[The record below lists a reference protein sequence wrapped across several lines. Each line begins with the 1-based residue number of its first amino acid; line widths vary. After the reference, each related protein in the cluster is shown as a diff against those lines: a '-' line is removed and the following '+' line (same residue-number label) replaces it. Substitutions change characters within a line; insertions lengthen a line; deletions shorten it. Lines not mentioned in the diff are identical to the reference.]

1 MNRVIGIDIKNRM
14 HFFFDYIINI
24 KNFDPNN
31 IKVDQKSYKNILIY
45 YVGYVTQKGVKTLHF
60 IINNANRYT
69 EESNGCKQN

>member
-14 HFFFDYIINI
+14 YFFFDYIINI

-31 IKVDQKSYKNILIY
+31 IKVDETSYKNILTY
-45 YVGYVTQKGVKTLHF
+45 YVGYVTQNGVKTLHF
-60 IINNANRYT
+60 IINNANRYN